1 MEIPAVRSVCSF
13 CSTCSSCSVQYLHP
27 PGILM
32 NLQPG
37 PSLQG
42 MFLGPVSIALHV
54 VVMEVEAGGGGGQ
67 CHSQTGLGAP

>member
-1 MEIPAVRSVCSF
+1 MEIPAVRSE
-13 CSTCSSCSVQYLHP
+13 CSTCSLCSVQYLHP

-54 VVMEVEAGGGGGQ
+54 VGMEVEAGGGRGQ